1 MSQKQAN
8 ISLIFKKDEKEN
20 LKNYRPLSLTNIDY
34 KIIAFVLSRRLQR
47 VVHKLIS
54 ENQTSYVKGRY
65 IGINARTILDI
76 YEYCE
81 NNNIDGSLIFLDFE
95 KAFDSVEWN
104 FMYKIL
110 EKFKF
115 GKISLTG

>member
-1 MSQKQAN
+1 MLASEYCWNSNSGA
-8 ISLIFKKDEKEN
+8 
-20 LKNYRPLSLTNIDY
+20 
-34 KIIAFVLSRRLQR
+34 

-54 ENQTSYVKGRY
+54 ENQTAYVKGRY

-104 FMYKIL
+104 FMYKVL
-110 EKFKF
+110 EKFNF
-115 GKISLTG
+115 GKTFINWIKILYNKPLFKMKNNGWL